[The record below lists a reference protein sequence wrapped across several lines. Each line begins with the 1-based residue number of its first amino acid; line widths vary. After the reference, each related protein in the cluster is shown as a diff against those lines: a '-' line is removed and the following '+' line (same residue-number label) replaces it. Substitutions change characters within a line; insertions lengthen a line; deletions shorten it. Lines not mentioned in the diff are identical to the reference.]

1 MNTKLADVS
10 LRVARLAGAGAS
22 LAAVIAIATG
32 CAAPQ
37 PDLSPK
43 IESVRPAAQV
53 RASSVIKQR
62 TKVSFWRIY
71 QGYGQTVVQGFDA
84 SGKPTETVR
93 LAVNGAAAA
102 AASNAKSTCPADK
115 ALWMLKLHVI
125 RDNHELALSC
135 TGKPL
140 TDTTTQRDRYVI
152 LGAMRALAAASKGKA
167 QAVPSLV
174 GPRTLWP
181 RAGASTSCDA
191 SRTTMNTSCA
201 TMVEKCFGLDGCAG
215 AFGRCVGDAVNNVDC
230 ILSGPTL
237 TEQIE
242 NQKKLNELEKLKTE
256 NKVSED
262 AAAATAGSPPAD
274 EPSAAGSAAGEGA
287 TDVEGGGIIGLN
299 WPRPWA
305 DNTEAPPADP
315 SAPSTSSDP
324 DPPADAP
331 DEDPTGGAGAEAGEQ
346 APSSE
351 GGEGEGGEGGGE
363 VVEDVTEDD
372 PNPADPEVEAS
383 GDEMPDDGASAGDD
397 FEMSDAVGEESLT
410 GFSLHAATAKKPS
423 SSSANRIGGSCR
435 AKHVLQCGVRKGT
448 SYCRCIPAR

>member
-1 MNTKLADVS
+1 MNTKLDLS
-10 LRVARLAGAGAS
+10 PRVARLAGAGAS
-22 LAAVIAIATG
+22 LAAVLAIATG
-32 CAAPQ
+32 CAPPQ

-93 LAVNGAAAA
+93 LAMNGAAAA
-102 AASNAKSTCPADK
+102 AASDAKSTCPADK
-115 ALWMLKLHVI
+115 AQWMLKLHVI
-125 RDNHELALSC
+125 RDNHEIALSC

-191 SRTTMNTSCA
+191 SRTAMNTSCA

-262 AAAATAGSPPAD
+262 AAAATASSPAAD
-274 EPSAAGSAAGEGA
+274 ETSAAGSAAGEGA

-324 DPPADAP
+324 DPPVDAP
-331 DEDPTGGAGAEAGEQ
+331 EDPTGSAGAEAGEQ

-351 GGEGEGGEGGGE
+351 GGEGRE
-363 VVEDVTEDD
+363 VVEDVTGDD

-383 GDEMPDDGASAGDD
+383 GGEDVPDDGASGGDD
-397 FEMSDAVGEESLT
+397 FEMSDAVGEESLA
-410 GFSLHAATAKKPS
+410 GAFSLHAATAKMTS
-423 SSSANRIGGSCR
+423 SSSAQRIGGSCR